1 MFQKHFFHGLIS
13 GIMAALAAIIYNR
26 IHFFAT
32 EADFSRII
40 NFGTI
45 ISLNLILCLIFS
57 IAYFLFLKLFKG
69 KAITIFH
76 ILLSLV
82 SFAAIILPISISL
95 PLDIKNPELFPGLA
109 VPMIFFPAIAWFTFK
124 PLFVFN
130 KSDI

>member
-1 MFQKHFFHGLIS
+1 MFKKHFFHGLIS
-13 GIMAALAAIIYNR
+13 GIMAAIAAIIYNR

-40 NFGTI
+40 NLGTM
-45 ISLNLILCLIFS
+45 ISANLIVCLLIS
-57 IAYFLFLKLFKG
+57 ILYFLFLNFFKG
-69 KAITIFH
+69 KSIAVFH
-76 ILLSLV
+76 ILLSV
-82 SFAAIILPISISL
+82 GSFAAIIIPISISL
-95 PLDIKNPELFPGLA
+95 PLNIKNPELFPGLA